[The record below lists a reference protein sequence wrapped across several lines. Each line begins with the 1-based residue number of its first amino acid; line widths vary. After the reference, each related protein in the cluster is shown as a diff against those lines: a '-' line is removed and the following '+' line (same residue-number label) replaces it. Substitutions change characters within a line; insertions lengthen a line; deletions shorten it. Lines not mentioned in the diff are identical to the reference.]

1 MAICVANLIVTCL
14 SVFLMTD
21 GGYVMTS
28 ETTKQ
33 RADDVHGIPA
43 LAAGVFKILGPMAG
57 LIRYI
62 EKESEDIQMLA
73 RDVVDRI
80 DQVKKVCVHFNHQF
94 IGLQ

>member
-1 MAICVANLIVTCL
+1 MAICVATMIVTCL

-33 RADDVHGIPA
+33 RADVHGISA

-62 EKESEDIQMLA
+62 ENESEDIQMDA
-73 RDVVDRI
+73 R
-80 DQVKKVCVHFNHQF
+80 
-94 IGLQ
+94 

>member
-1 MAICVANLIVTCL
+1 MAICVATLIVTCL

-33 RADDVHGIPA
+33 WADVHGIPA
-43 LAAGVFKILGPMAG
+43 LAAGVFKILGPMTG
-57 LIRYI
+57 LLRYI
-62 EKESEDIQMLA
+62 ENESEDIQMLA